1 MIFGNT
7 KCRRAQAQFDAYV
20 DGELKDRAWLESHVA
35 ACQDCRSRLEQ
46 VQAMAL
52 GLDGLVRQ
60 TPPEG
65 FAERVIAAVS
75 EQRTQV
81 AYRPPRF
88 RPAFGLAFAATT
100 TLLIFAFFSFRM
112 LTRPAQVTPEPT
124 TAASV
129 TAQELRADA
138 AEYESRGNIAE
149 ALHAYHQAD
158 ELENTASLDTA
169 RAYEKAGFAGE
180 AAYRYAEIAFY

>member
-20 DGELKDRAWLESHVA
+20 DGELKDRAWFESHVA
-35 ACQDCRSRLEQ
+35 ACQDCGSRLEQ

-52 GLDGLVRQ
+52 GLDGLIRQ
-60 TPPEG
+60 APPEG
-65 FAERVIAAVS
+65 FAERVMAAVS
-75 EQRTQV
+75 EQRTPV
-81 AYRPPRF
+81 AYRPARL
-88 RPAFGLAFAATT
+88 RPVFGLAFATAAA
-100 TLLIFAFFSFRM
+100 LIILAFFSFRM
-112 LTRPAQVTPEPT
+112 LTRPAQVTPEA
-124 TAASV
+124 TAVASV
-129 TAQELRADA
+129 AAQELRADA
-138 AEYESRGNIAE
+138 AEYESRGNIA
-149 ALHAYHQAD
+149 AAFHAYRQAD